1 MPFSIRIP
9 RNIKGIAF
17 VGYKTEKAFKQALTK
32 DKSFLS
38 EFECL
43 FYLQVYKVS
52 YISEGKQVRVMHYE
66 VKGPQLEKADIK
78 LTKWKSQEEAL
89 KSEEDIAE
97 SGRIFVR
104 NLAYTTTEK
113 DLEDLFSSYGK

>member
-1 MPFSIRIP
+1 M
-9 RNIKGIAF
+9 
-17 VGYKTEKAFKQALTK
+17 V
-32 DKSFLS
+32 
-38 EFECL
+38 
-43 FYLQVYKVS
+43 
-52 YISEGKQVRVMHYE
+52 HYE
-66 VKGPQLEKADIK
+66 VKGPKLEKTEADLK

>member
-38 EFECL
+38 EL
-43 FYLQVYKVS
+43 SGFYS
-52 YISEGKQVRVMHYE
+52 ACTS
-66 VKGPQLEKADIK
+66 VK
-78 LTKWKSQEEAL
+78 
-89 KSEEDIAE
+89 
-97 SGRIFVR
+97 
-104 NLAYTTTEK
+104 
-113 DLEDLFSSYGK
+113 

>member
-38 EFECL
+38 ELSTLLGCL
-43 FYLQVYKVS
+43 NYNK
-52 YISEGKQVRVMHYE
+52 E
-66 VKGPQLEKADIK
+66 
-78 LTKWKSQEEAL
+78 
-89 KSEEDIAE
+89 
-97 SGRIFVR
+97 
-104 NLAYTTTEK
+104 
-113 DLEDLFSSYGK
+113 LF